1 MFLHQSESFLPVSKT
16 ATNSNQVKRLCVAVD
31 IQHLLL
37 WFCRH
42 WRQSHQLLLD
52 ADFFVHLKTRCL
64 PSVLRNRWS
73 FWSSSTK
80 FTSSHNENPCAQQ
93 IAWPSTR
100 GYTDVYHK
108 IFKKWCSFS
117 LENWWYTDTPRHCA
131 APPLESPGMLDTG
144 DQTSTEHRPQ
154 HRHTSTMG
162 LEPYKPIGSLAP
174 ICVLDYIRIRLD

>member
-1 MFLHQSESFLPVSKT
+1 MGHRDQVCAVLMSQVFPISGTSDFCLATKYTVSAVCISCPVCMMVSRAGSGTYFGCFHTLFTCISPNHFCQFLKT

-93 IAWPSTR
+93 IA
-100 GYTDVYHK
+100 
-108 IFKKWCSFS
+108 
-117 LENWWYTDTPRHCA
+117 
-131 APPLESPGMLDTG
+131 
-144 DQTSTEHRPQ
+144 
-154 HRHTSTMG
+154 
-162 LEPYKPIGSLAP
+162 
-174 ICVLDYIRIRLD
+174 